1 MEDNKRLDI
10 EFKTTVIRFFKNFME
25 KADKFNETLEDMK
38 KDQLEIKHT
47 LTEIKNIIQRP
58 KSRLEDCKNQLKDL
72 EYKEAK
78 DTPPEKQVEKRIQ
91 KVEDSVRSLWDN
103 FKRTNI
109 RIMGVSEEESE
120 QDAENLF
127 EEIMNENFPHLMKEI
142 DLQVQEAYRTP
153 NKRNLKRTTPRHI
166 IIKMPRAKDKERIL
180 QAAREKQL
188 VTYKGAPIRLSANF
202 STETMQARREWQEI
216 FKVMNSRNL
225 QPRLLYPAKLS
236 FRIEGQIK
244 SFTEKKKLKEF
255 ITTKPVLYEML
266 KEKANKFS
274 ETLKD
279 MKKDQL
285 EIKHTLTEIKNNMQ
299 RSNCRLEDR
308 KNQVKDLKYE
318 EAKNTQLEKQ
328 KEKRIQKYED
338 SVRSLWDNFKRTNIR
353 IMGVPEEEREQDT
366 ENLFEEIMT
375 ENFPH
380 LVKEIDL

>member
-1 MEDNKRLDI
+1 
-10 EFKTTVIRFFKNFME
+10 ME

-58 KSRLEDCKNQLKDL
+58 NSRLEDRKHQLKDL

-78 DTPPEKQVEKRIQ
+78 DTAPEKYEEKRIQ

-109 RIMGVSEEESE
+109 RIMGVPEEERE

-142 DLQVQEAYRTP
+142 DLQVQEAHRTP
-153 NKRNLKRTTPRHI
+153 NKRNPKRTTPRHI

-216 FKVMNSRNL
+216 FKVMNSKNL

-244 SFTEKKKLKEF
+244 SFTDKKKLKEF

-266 KEKANKFS
+266 KVLHMRGTISHEHPWEVMSNLNFYRDPEDIEKS
-274 ETLKD
+274 
-279 MKKDQL
+279 
-285 EIKHTLTEIKNNMQ
+285 
-299 RSNCRLEDR
+299 RL
-308 KNQVKDLKYE
+308 L
-318 EAKNTQLEKQ
+318 L
-328 KEKRIQKYED
+328 KRIVTKEEFQGEWTAPASEFTAAQSEITD
-338 SVRSLWDNFKRTNIR
+338 WSEGA
-353 IMGVPEEEREQDT
+353 GV
-366 ENLFEEIMT
+366 FCAYSA
-375 ENFPH
+375 
-380 LVKEIDL
+380 VSY